1 MKDELITYDTALLAK
16 EKGFDEWALQD
27 AYYDPGSTEPGT
39 LQYAYHKQQSFS
51 TPNRWHRLIQAPTQ
65 SLLQR
70 WLREVHKIYVC
81 MEPHSVGPG
90 VHSWW
95 LSKPQHFY
103 KFSNVHELEHPYE
116 FWSYEEALEKG
127 LQAALKLIPD
137 TKSTT

>member
-1 MKDELITYDTALLAK
+1 MKDELIKFETFRMAED
-16 EKGFDEWALQD
+16 KGYWTSLDDE
-27 AYYDPGSTEPGT
+27 S
-39 LQYAYHKQQSFS
+39 
-51 TPNRWHRLIQAPTQ
+51 RRRLRGKLPTQ

-90 VHSWW
+90 AHSWW

-103 KFSNVHELEHPYE
+103 KLSNVHELEHPYE